1 MEAHLKETDLTY
13 VRPGDPAEISVDA
26 YPGVEWK
33 ASVATISPATGAQFA
48 VLLAQNSSGNWVKVV
63 QRLPVRLRIETNDK
77 APPLRAGMSVVVDID
92 TGHTRRLD
100 SVLARPM
107 SSAAT
112 QETPNR
118 GILTLCVMLATIM
131 QALDTTIAN
140 VALPYMQGNLAA
152 TQDQIN
158 WVLTSY
164 IVVAAIMTPVTGF
177 LAARL
182 GRKRLFLI
190 AVVGFT
196 VASVLCGIAQSL
208 PQMVL
213 FRLAQGVFGAPLVPM
228 SQSVLLDSY
237 PKEKHG
243 SAMAM
248 WGVGVMAGP
257 ILGPTL
263 GSWLT
268 EYYNWRWVFYINVP
282 IGIVTFLGLS
292 AFLSESRRQ
301 LISFDWMGLATLSIA
316 VGALQLFLDRGEQL
330 DWFGSREI
338 SLALLTPYLQNLMNY
353 PVLTAGMVLAP
364 RGIGTMVAM
373 MIVGRLINRID
384 PRLLLLFG
392 FALTVAV
399 LWEMTGFTPDVSR
412 FTLVRTGIQQG
423 LGLGFL
429 FVPLST
435 ITFATLTP
443 EFRTQGTALF
453 SLMRNVG
460 SSLGISVVIF
470 LLTRNTQ
477 AVHSQ
482 IVEHITPFNEALRNG
497 MVHRIWNMTTAL
509 GRAAL
514 DAEITRQAAII
525 AYVDDYKFMMLI
537 ALAAMPIVFLLRK
550 GAAQGTAGHA
560 VLE

>member
-1 MEAHLKETDLTY
+1 M
-13 VRPGDPAEISVDA
+13 
-26 YPGVEWK
+26 
-33 ASVATISPATGAQFA
+33 
-48 VLLAQNSSGNWVKVV
+48 
-63 QRLPVRLRIETNDK
+63 
-77 APPLRAGMSVVVDID
+77 
-92 TGHTRRLD
+92 
-100 SVLARPM
+100 
-107 SSAAT
+107 SAAT

-118 GILTLCVMLATIM
+118 GILTVCVMLATIM

-164 IVVAAIMTPVTGF
+164 IVAAAIMTPVTGF

-190 AVVGFT
+190 AVAGFT
-196 VASVLCGIAQSL
+196 ISSVLCGIAQSL

-248 WGVGVMAGP
+248 WGVGVMVGP

-263 GSWLT
+263 GGWLT

-282 IGIVTFLGLS
+282 IGILTFLGLS
-292 AFLSESRRQ
+292 GFLSETKRQ
-301 LISFDWMGLATLSIA
+301 SLSFDWLGFATLSIA

-338 SLALLTPYLQNLMNY
+338 IAELTISVLAFYMFIVHTFTTERPFIDPRIFKDRNFVVGLFFIFVVGIILLASLALLTPYLQNLMNY

-373 MIVGRLINRID
+373 MFIGRIINRVD
-384 PRLLLLFG
+384 PRLLVLFG
-392 FALTVAV
+392 LSLTVAV
-399 LWEMTGFTPDVSR
+399 LYEMTGFTPDVSR
-412 FTLVRTGIQQG
+412 FTLLRTGIEQG
-423 LGLGFL
+423 IGLGFL

-453 SLMRNVG
+453 SLMRNLG
-460 SSLGISVVIF
+460 SSIGISVVIF

-482 IVEHITPFNEALRNG
+482 LVENVTPFNHALH
-497 MVHRIWNMTTAL
+497 MAAVPHVWNLATAL

-550 GAAQGTAGHA
+550 AGAQGSAGHA

>member
-1 MEAHLKETDLTY
+1 MPD
-13 VRPGDPAEISVDA
+13 
-26 YPGVEWK
+26 
-33 ASVATISPATGAQFA
+33 
-48 VLLAQNSSGNWVKVV
+48 
-63 QRLPVRLRIETNDK
+63 
-77 APPLRAGMSVVVDID
+77 
-92 TGHTRRLD
+92 
-100 SVLARPM
+100 
-107 SSAAT
+107 AAT
-112 QETPNR
+112 RETPNR

-140 VALPYMQGNLAA
+140 VALPYMQGNLSA

-164 IVVAAIMTPVTGF
+164 IVAAAIMTPVTGF

-190 AVVGFT
+190 SVVGFT
-196 VASVLCGIAQSL
+196 VASVLCGMAQSL
-208 PQMVL
+208 PEMVL

-248 WGVGVMAGP
+248 WGVGVMVGP

-263 GSWLT
+263 GGWLT

-292 AFLSESRRQ
+292 AFLSETKRQ
-301 LISFDWMGLATLSIA
+301 SLSFDWLGFATLSIA
-316 VGALQLFLDRGEQL
+316 IGALQLFLDRGEQL

-338 SLALLTPYLQNLMNY
+338 IAELTIAVLAFYMFIVHTFTSERPFIDPRMFRDRNFIVGLVFIFIVGVILLASLALLTPYLQNLMNY

-373 MIVGRLINRID
+373 MIVGRIINRVD
-384 PRLLLLFG
+384 PRMMVLFG
-392 FALTVAV
+392 LSLTVAV

-412 FTLVRTGIQQG
+412 FTLIRTGVEQG

-453 SLMRNVG
+453 SLMRNLG
-460 SSLGISVVIF
+460 SSIGISVVTF
-470 LLTRNTQ
+470 LLTQNTQ
-477 AVHSQ
+477 IMHSQ
-482 IVEHITPFNEALRNG
+482 LVEHVTPFNEALRTG
-497 MVHRIWNMTTAL
+497 AVHRIWNMTTTL

-525 AYVDDYKFMMLI
+525 AYIDDYKFMMLI
-537 ALAAMPIVFLLRK
+537 ALAAMPVVFLLRK
-550 GAAQGTAGHA
+550 GGKQADAGHA